1 MQGVGVYAGE
11 KRKRKKRRRKER
23 VLSIWTRIT
32 KGLPC
37 LCVEAGESKPKDM
50 ED

>member
-1 MQGVGVYAGE
+1 MWGAYAGE
-11 KRKRKKRRRKER
+11 KRKRRNRRRKER
-23 VLSIWTRIT
+23 VVSIWTRIA

-37 LCVEAGESKPKDM
+37 LCIEAGAYKPKDM

>member
-1 MQGVGVYAGE
+1 MQGVGVCAGE
-11 KRKRKKRRRKER
+11 KRRKER
-23 VLSIWTRIT
+23 VLSIWTRII

-37 LCVEAGESKPKDM
+37 LRVEAGESKPKGM